1 MFIKTNRFLPLYPLF
16 FHETVDTT
24 SSGSQGVPAENG
36 TAPSPGQGQPQQGG
50 TGLDWGM
57 YPNVPEEH
65 RALLEPTLREQIQPY
80 VTRLEQQYAPFKQFE
95 GVTPEDAQGLLQMAQ
110 SFEKDPV
117 GTWLHMANA
126 LAQAGHLDAVDLEVL
141 QELATGNFQEEPEV
155 PEGMDPSMQPI
166 LQELQG
172 LRQWQQQQMEREQQ
186 TERQRVEQRQNQVF
200 QAALTHVRA
209 QAEAA
214 GYPKGSLTDEAIRA
228 AIVVGNGNREAAVK
242 HLVDLRSG
250 LVKGFVQENTTRTG
264 KPNLPNGAPPS
275 RPERQKVGGN
285 RSGFDGARSG
295 AEQFLRQA
303 NESSARG

>member
-1 MFIKTNRFLPLYPLF
+1 MHIRDNRFLPLYPVFL
-16 FHETVDTT
+16 HETVDTT
-24 SSGSQGVPAENG
+24 SSGSQGVPADAG
-36 TAPSPGQGQPQQGG
+36 TAPSGQGQPQQGG

-95 GVTPEDAQGLLQMAQ
+95 GVTSEDAQGLLQMAQ
-110 SFEKDPV
+110 SFEQDPV

-141 QELATGNFQEEPEV
+141 QELATGNFQEEPEI

-166 LQELQG
+166 LQELQE
-172 LRQWQQQQMEREQQ
+172 LRQWRQSTEERQQQ
-186 TERQRVEQRQNQVF
+186 TERQRVEQRQNQAY
-200 QAALTHVRA
+200 QAAVTHVRA

-214 GYPKGSLTDEAIRA
+214 GYPKDSLTDEAIRA
-228 AIVVGNGNREAAVK
+228 AIVVGNGSREAAVK

-285 RSGFDGARSG
+285 RSGFDGARAG
-295 AEQFLRQA
+295 AEQYLRQA
-303 NESSARG
+303 NEGAARN